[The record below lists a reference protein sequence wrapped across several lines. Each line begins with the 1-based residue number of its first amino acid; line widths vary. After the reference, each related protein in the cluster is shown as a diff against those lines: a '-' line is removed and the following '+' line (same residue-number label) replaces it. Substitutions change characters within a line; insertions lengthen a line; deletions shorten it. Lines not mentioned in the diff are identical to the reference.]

1 MRNSNNKN
9 PLVIGSLVVIFINL
23 VIAIICWIIVQQST
37 GYDGLFYFFI
47 LSMIGIAQL
56 VYVIPAL
63 IVLRLLGRWELI
75 KGVIIGGLITG
86 LLNLGA
92 WFLMQSLA

>member
-1 MRNSNNKN
+1 MRNSNKKN
-9 PLVIGSLVVIFINL
+9 PMVIGSLVVIFINL
-23 VIAIICWIIVQQST
+23 VIALICWRIAQQST

-75 KGVIIGGLITG
+75 KGVILGGLITG

>member
-1 MRNSNNKN
+1 MPSINHKN

-56 VYVIPAL
+56 VYVIPVL

-75 KGVIIGGLITG
+75 KGMILGGLITG

-92 WFLMQSLA
+92 WFLMQA

>member
-1 MRNSNNKN
+1 MRNINQTN
-9 PLVIGSLVVIFINL
+9 PLVIGSLAVIFINL

-37 GYDGLFYFFI
+37 GYDGLFYFII

-63 IVLRLLGRWELI
+63 IVLRLLGRWELM
-75 KGVIIGGLITG
+75 KGMIIGGLITG

-92 WFLMQSLA
+92 CFLMQA

>member
-1 MRNSNNKN
+1 MPSINHKN

-56 VYVIPAL
+56 VYVIPVL
-63 IVLRLLGRWELI
+63 IVLRVLGRWELI
-75 KGVIIGGLITG
+75 KGMILGGLITG

-92 WFLMQSLA
+92 WFLMQA